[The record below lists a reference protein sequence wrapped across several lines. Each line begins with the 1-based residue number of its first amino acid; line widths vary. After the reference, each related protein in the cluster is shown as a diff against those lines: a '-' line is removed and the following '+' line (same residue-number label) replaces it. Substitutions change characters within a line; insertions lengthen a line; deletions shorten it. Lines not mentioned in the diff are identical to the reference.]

1 MIVLTNQQNFSVV
14 PKKAFVFQ
22 GSGLLWGLLACGT
35 LLGAAAEPAVSNRDI
50 DDHADVCT
58 QRTTVMADNGSPVD
72 RHERS
77 AGKMRPQRDPNIAL
91 QEEYELARR
100 RGTAN
105 ALEQFIERHPDTPL
119 AERARRE
126 LNKKAR

>member
-1 MIVLTNQQNFSVV
+1 MIALTNQQNFSVV
-14 PKKAFVFQ
+14 SKKAFVFQ

-35 LLGAAAEPAVSNRDI
+35 LLGAAAEPAVSNGDI
-50 DDHADVCT
+50 DDHADART
-58 QRTTVMADNGSPVD
+58 QRITVMAASGPPVD

-100 RGTAN
+100 RGTAI

-119 AERARRE
+119 AERARHE
-126 LNKKAR
+126 LNKMTR

>member
-1 MIVLTNQQNFSVV
+1 MIALTNQQNFSVV
-14 PKKAFVFQ
+14 SKKAFVFQ

-35 LLGAAAEPAVSNRDI
+35 LLGAAAEPAVSNGDI

-58 QRTTVMADNGSPVD
+58 QRITVMAASGPPVD

-105 ALEQFIERHPDTPL
+105 ALEQFIERYPDTPL

>member
-1 MIVLTNQQNFSVV
+1 MIVLTNHQNFSLV
-14 PKKAFVFQ
+14 PKKAFFR
-22 GSGLLWGLLACGT
+22 GSSLLWGLLACGT
-35 LLGAAAEPAVSNRDI
+35 ILGGAAAPAVSNGDI
-50 DDHADVCT
+50 DDHVGAGT
-58 QRTTVMADNGSPVD
+58 QRITVMADNGAPVD

-77 AGKMRPQRDPNIAL
+77 AGKMRPQRDPNVAL
-91 QEEYELARR
+91 QEEYEFARR

-105 ALEQFIERHPDTPL
+105 ALEQFIARHPDTPL

>member
-14 PKKAFVFQ
+14 PKKTFVFQ

-35 LLGAAAEPAVSNRDI
+35 LLGAAAEPAVSNGDI

-72 RHERS
+72 RHKRS